1 MAAYFLKILSGPH
14 LGAEVLLREGRQVI
28 GSADDCDILL
38 DDGSVAAHHLALDVS
53 PEGVRLAA
61 LEDAVY
67 VEGKRAGPGDVPL
80 SPCRIVTIGTTHLG
94 VGLSGEQWPPVDLP
108 AIPGPGAQPQEKTGI
123 PAGRDG
129 DGSSPGG
136 DRGRRRTVSAI
147 LAAALP
153 VLLIG
158 MFSLR
163 EVPLPPEARAGL
175 SGPAE
180 GLDGVHRVLG
190 DLGLEEVKAAVL
202 EDGRIE
208 VRGFVETAGE
218 KRRLAGALRPF
229 RTGTVPLLIRV
240 AVSGRIVE
248 DCRAILGSLGLDL
261 GVESGGPG
269 RIVLTGRAPDGEL
282 LNRGIALL
290 HQDLPALRDVDNR
303 VAVSPWPVAD
313 AVAAVPGTA
322 GEPFRALSVLSVSL
336 GPAPCVSLAGGK
348 KFFEGARW
356 GEGTFIKAIGP
367 GGVLLTRE
375 EGTVHLIEG
384 GEP

>member
-38 DDGSVAAHHLALDVS
+38 DDGSVAAHHLALEVS
-53 PEGVRLAA
+53 PEGIRLAA

-67 VEGKRAGPGDVPL
+67 VEGKQAGPGDVPL
-80 SPCRIVTIGTTHLG
+80 PPCRIVTIGTTHLG
-94 VGLSGEQWPPVDLP
+94 VGLSGEKWPPVDLP
-108 AIPGPGAQPQEKTGI
+108 AIPGHGAQAPEKTGI

-129 DGSSPGG
+129 GDSSPGG
-136 DRGRRRTVSAI
+136 DRGRRRTASAI

-153 VLLIG
+153 VLLLA

-163 EVPLPPEARAGL
+163 EIPMPQEARAAP
-175 SGPAE
+175 SDPAE

-190 DLGLEEVKAAVL
+190 DLGLDEVEAAVL

-218 KRRLAGALRPF
+218 KRKLAGALRPF

-248 DCRAILGSLGLDL
+248 DCRAILGSLGLRLD
-261 GVESGGPG
+261 VESGGPG
-269 RIVLTGRAPDGEL
+269 RVVLTGRAPDGEL

-290 HQDLPALRDVDNR
+290 HQDLPALREVENR
-303 VAVSPWPVAD
+303 VVVTPWPVAD
-313 AVAAVPGTA
+313 TVAAVPGTA
-322 GEPFRALSVLSVSL
+322 GEPFRALPVLSVSL

-348 KFFEGARW
+348 KFFEGAQW
-356 GEGTFIKAIGP
+356 EEGTFIKAIGP
-367 GGVLLTRE
+367 DGVLLTRE